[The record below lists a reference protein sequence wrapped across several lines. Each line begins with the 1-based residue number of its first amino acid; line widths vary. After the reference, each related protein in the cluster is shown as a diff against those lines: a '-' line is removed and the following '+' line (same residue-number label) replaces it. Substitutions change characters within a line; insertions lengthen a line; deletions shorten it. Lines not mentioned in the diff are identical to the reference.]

1 MMYKDMPPLYRLR
14 EIARI
19 LRAENGCPWD
29 REQTFSSLKPYLIEE
44 AYEVIDAID
53 NGNLDEL
60 KEELG
65 DLLYQIYAHS
75 EIASET
81 SSFTVDDVA
90 NGISDKLIRRHPHV
104 FGNEEII
111 DSKGVKVMWEKIKQG
126 EKTVRRSVLDGVPRH
141 LPALLMAYRVQD
153 KVSHVGF
160 DWERIGDALAKLD
173 EEIAEFKEAVQLE
186 DRERITDEAG
196 DILFS
201 IVNVLRFKKVD
212 AEDALRGTIDKF
224 SRRFRYIET
233 KVIEMG
239 KNIDSMSLEELDVL
253 WEESKKHL
261 RDNS

>member
-1 MMYKDMPPLYRLR
+1 MNLKDTTPLYRLK

-29 REQTFSSLKPYLIEE
+29 REQTFASLKPYLVEE
-44 AYEVIDAID
+44 TYEVYDAIESGD
-53 NGNLDEL
+53 LNNL

-81 SSFTVDDVA
+81 SNFTIDDVA

-104 FGNEEII
+104 FGDESIA
-111 DSKGVKVMWEKIKQG
+111 DSRGVKVRWEEIKKV
-126 EKTVRRSVLDGVPRH
+126 EKAERKSILDGVPRH
-141 LPALLMAYRVQD
+141 LPALVMAYRVQD

-160 DWERIGDALAKLD
+160 DWEKIDDAILKLD
-173 EEIAEFKEAVQLE
+173 EEIGEFKEAVMLNEQ
-186 DRERITDEAG
+186 DKIVDEAG

-212 AEDALRGTIDKF
+212 AEDALRKTIDKF
-224 SRRFRYIET
+224 TNRFKYIEV
-233 KVIEMG
+233 KVNEAG
-239 KNIDSMSLEELDVL
+239 KSIDKMSLEELDVL
-253 WEESKKHL
+253 WDEAKVNLK
-261 RDNS
+261 